1 MYVCFH
7 FSTLAK
13 DVVVLFALYKEK
25 KPVHRDRTAEVRSSS
40 QRKRCNQLDHALS
53 PLKKPPIKVCQSDVV

>member
-13 DVVVLFALYKEK
+13 DVVVLLALYKGK
-25 KPVHRDRTAEVRSSS
+25 KPVHRDRTAEVR
-40 QRKRCNQLDHALS
+40 L
-53 PLKKPPIKVCQSDVV
+53 LKPKKTMQSIGPCPVPT